1 MADQR
6 DPFFTTISRPA
17 VPTPPAIEVEPKI
30 RKKRV
35 TKEEKAA
42 AEPAPKLADR
52 ATSNSDRWK
61 LPPQPPQT
69 VKARLP
75 QYRVKLESRT
85 YPPEIKYH
93 EAFARTPSQARTHAE
108 AAHPK
113 WDAKTAI
120 LIAEGIG
127 C

>member
-1 MADQR
+1 MPDQR

-17 VPTPPAIEVEPKI
+17 APTPPPVEAEPKV
-30 RKKRV
+30 RKKRA
-35 TKEEKAA
+35 TKEEKEA
-42 AEPAPKLADR
+42 AEPAPKLAER

-127 C
+127 N

>member
-6 DPFFTTISRPA
+6 DPLFASVSNA
-17 VPTPPAIEVEPKI
+17 VPTKAAPEVEPKE

-35 TKEEKAA
+35 TKAEKEATP
-42 AEPAPKLADR
+42 PAPKLAER
-52 ATSNSDRWK
+52 ATSNSDRWQ

-75 QYRVKLESRT
+75 KFKVLLESRT
-85 YPPEIKYH
+85 FPPESKYH
-93 EAFARTPSQARTHAE
+93 DAYARTASQARTHAE

-113 WDAKTAI
+113 WDAKTAVMI
-120 LIAEGIG
+120 EAGVG
-127 C
+127 N